1 MASFT
6 RIYSKVA
13 QQLQRIYTIE
23 NKTDREGTIECV
35 NNPNL
40 ITLKMQL
47 NLMRKL
53 RWCEEKIHLLEINH
67 WYVRDRLKETDK
79 RNLHQEQLFCLC

>member
-23 NKTDREGTIECV
+23 NKIDREGTIECV

-53 RWCEEKIHLLEINH
+53 RWFEEKIPLLEINH
-67 WYVRDRLKETDK
+67 WYIRDRLKETD
-79 RNLHQEQLFCLC
+79 

>member
-53 RWCEEKIHLLEINH
+53 R
-67 WYVRDRLKETDK
+67 
-79 RNLHQEQLFCLC
+79 